1 MDVWNRFRNM
11 PPAFV
16 LLTLLLSSASA
27 INPIVRLSN
36 AVASTTSSEP
46 PTASPSR
53 QVEEPLCFTP
63 PDLHSVSHVADVCA
77 TLMDEFVTSFG
88 TRMNDRL
95 RWTGNNSEVGRDM
108 VHLPQVA
115 TRRNLDQTGA
125 CLIEVVD
132 RGKGDWYSAASI
144 KAPGMLI
151 LKECFAEEK
160 CGEVALPP
168 HGTTTLAI
176 CGTYRPN
183 GTSLLRRPVSPMSDS
198 DVAARGLT
206 LG

>member
-1 MDVWNRFRNM
+1 M

-27 INPIVRLSN
+27 ISPIVRLSN
-36 AVASTTSSEP
+36 AIVSTTSSEAP
-46 PTASPSR
+46 KASPSR
-53 QVEEPLCFTP
+53 QPEPLCFTP
-63 PDLHSVSHVADVCA
+63 PDLHSVSHVTDVCT

-88 TRMNDRL
+88 MRMNDRL
-95 RWTGNNSEVGRDM
+95 RWTGNNSEIGQDM

-115 TRRNLDQTGA
+115 TRRNLDRTGA

-176 CGTYRPN
+176 CGSYRPN